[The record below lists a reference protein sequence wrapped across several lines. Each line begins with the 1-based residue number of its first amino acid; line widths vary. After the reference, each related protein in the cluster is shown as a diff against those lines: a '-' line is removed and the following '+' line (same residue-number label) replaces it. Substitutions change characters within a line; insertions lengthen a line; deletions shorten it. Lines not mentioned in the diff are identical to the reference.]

1 MNASNL
7 NFISSQTKSR
17 IIKIVTYLSKGDFK
31 NYYNA
36 NQPADLTIPRDG
48 DSKYVPSFL
57 DQKSPDARRRTPN
70 RSQGGSKQ
78 DSIVYIKGHNFL
90 GKLNGYD
97 AYGNQ
102 DDFRKGYDKDYSR

>member
-36 NQPADLTIPRDG
+36 NQPSDIIIPKDG
-48 DSKYVPSFL
+48 DSKYVPSFI
-57 DQKSPDARRRTPN
+57 DPKSPDARRRTPN
-70 RSQGGSKQ
+70 RSQGGNTNNSK
-78 DSIVYIKGHNFL
+78 SN
-90 GKLNGYD
+90 
-97 AYGNQ
+97 NQ
-102 DDFRKGYDKDYSR
+102 V